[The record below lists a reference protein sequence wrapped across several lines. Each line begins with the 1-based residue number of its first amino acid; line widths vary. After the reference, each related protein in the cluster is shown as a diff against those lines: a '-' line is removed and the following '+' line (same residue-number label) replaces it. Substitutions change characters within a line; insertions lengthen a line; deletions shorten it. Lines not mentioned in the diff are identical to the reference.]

1 MAAQDRTAD
10 NTLTDNLLK
19 KWHRFSFFQAVQLL
33 ERAIPEA
40 AQVGHGGDPS
50 KEIIRFRPDASLAF
64 PDSDIVS
71 IEELPASSGG
81 KRYRITISFLGLYGS
96 SSPMPTYFTEDILW
110 DEGYSTRVR
119 DFLDIFHH
127 RLISL
132 FYRTWS
138 KYRYYIQFRKGGSD
152 PLSKRLMWLIGQLD
166 EEKPAEEENRKE
178 KIIPPIRLLKYA
190 GAMTQQPRSASVLEG
205 ILMDYFEGIPVSIKQ
220 CIERRA
226 IISDRQRNALAEK
239 NCTLGNNFTMG
250 GTLADRSGK
259 FRIVVGPINYE
270 KLGGFLPGSRDYRA
284 VREILD
290 AYLVDGLDYDM
301 EVQIRAQNIP
311 GLKLSGSES
320 ESETTGLGR
329 NTWLSTPLSET
340 VSVFFGFNPSE
351 AKGSV

>member
-1 MAAQDRTAD
+1 MAAQNRTAD
-10 NTLTDNLLK
+10 NTLIDNLLK

-33 ERAIPEA
+33 ERAVPEA
-40 AQVGHGGDPS
+40 AQVGHGGRPE

-71 IEELPASSGG
+71 IEELPTSSGG

-110 DEGYSTRVR
+110 EEGYATRVR

-152 PLSKRLMWLIGQLD
+152 PLSKRLIWFIGQLN
-166 EEKPAEEENRKE
+166 EETHPEEGKEGRKE
-178 KIIPPIRLLKYA
+178 KIISPVRFLKYA
-190 GAMTQQPRSASVLEG
+190 GAMTQQPRSASLLEG
-205 ILMDYFEGIPVSIKQ
+205 ILTDYLEGIPVKIKQ

-226 IISDRQRNALAEK
+226 VISKRQRNALAEK

-250 GTLADRSGK
+250 ATLPDRSGK
-259 FRIVVGPINYE
+259 FRIVIGPIKYD
-270 KLGGFLPGSRDYRA
+270 KLGGFLPGNHDYRS
-284 VREILD
+284 VSEILD

-301 EVQIRAQNIP
+301 EVKIQAQNIP
-311 GLKLSGSES
+311 GVKLSES
-320 ESETTGLGR
+320 DASGLGR

-340 VSVFFGFNPSE
+340 ESVFLEF
-351 AKGSV
+351 

>member
-1 MAAQDRTAD
+1 MHFEQKTPD
-10 NTLTDNLLK
+10 NTLTENLLK

-33 ERAIPEA
+33 ERSAPEA
-40 AQVGHGGDPS
+40 AQVGHGGDPN

-71 IEELPASSGG
+71 IEEVPTSGNG

-152 PLSKRLMWLIGQLD
+152 LLSRRLMWFIGQLD
-166 EEKPAEEENRKE
+166 EETLPDEEKKE
-178 KIIPPIRLLKYA
+178 KIISPIRFLKYA
-190 GAMTQQPRSASVLEG
+190 GSMTQQPRSASVLEG
-205 ILMDYFEGIPVSIKQ
+205 ILADYFEGIQVSIKQ

-226 IISDRQRNALAEK
+226 IISDRQRNALGQK
-239 NCTLGNNFTMG
+239 NSTLGNNFTMG

-259 FRIVVGPINYE
+259 FRIVIGPINYE
-270 KLGGFLPGSRDYRA
+270 KLDAFLPGSRDYRA
-284 VREILD
+284 MHEILD

-301 EVQIRAQNIP
+301 EVNVQAQSIP

-320 ESETTGLGR
+320 DASGLGR

-340 VSVFFGFNPSE
+340 VSVFF
-351 AKGSV
+351 